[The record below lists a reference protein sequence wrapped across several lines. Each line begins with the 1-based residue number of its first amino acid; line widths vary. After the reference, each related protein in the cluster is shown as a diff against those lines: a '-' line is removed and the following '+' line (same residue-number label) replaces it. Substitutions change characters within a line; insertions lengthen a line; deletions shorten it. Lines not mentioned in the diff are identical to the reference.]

1 LVWGVNQLVDAGGIW
16 EEGEGEER
24 ENFTLCV
31 HALLYGV
38 VVVGVGGV
46 VEGAAEA
53 CCSHFCA
60 LGDEVCRI
68 ECRGLC
74 VIMSLAWTLLK
85 TEVGKRWL
93 LREGSNICEWWC
105 TAVRPVT
112 MTFGKLGPWTG
123 PWVPRV
129 SGTRPFGLLQHSS
142 PSIACHGVRLF
153 FFLSALDL
161 LNNSSRSI

>member
-16 EEGEGEER
+16 EEGEGEES

-60 LGDEVCRI
+60 LGDEACRI

-74 VIMSLAWTLLK
+74 VITSLAWTLLK

-112 MTFGKLGPWTG
+112 MTFGKLGPGLDPGFLACRERVHSDCSNTHL
-123 PWVPRV
+123 PPLRVTV
-129 SGTRPFGLLQHSS
+129 SGCSS
-142 PSIACHGVRLF
+142 
-153 FFLSALDL
+153 FFLL
-161 LNNSSRSI
+161 LIC